1 MAAATYVVAL
11 GSNRRGRNGDPHRE
25 VAAAL
30 GVLKPVARSRTVT
43 SLPLGPSN
51 RRYANA
57 VALIESWLAPDEF
70 LARLQRVERD
80 FGRRRARRWG
90 ARVIDLDI
98 ILWSGGSWAS
108 PDLIVPHAAFR
119 ERRFVLA
126 PLVEIAPAWRDPI
139 TRLTV
144 RQLHARLTRTRPL
157 PNRHRGSGP

>member
-11 GSNRRGRNGDPHRE
+11 GSNRRGRHGDPRRE

-30 GVLKPVARSRTVT
+30 RVLNPAATSRTVT
-43 SLPLGPSN
+43 SAPLGPSN

-57 VALIESWLAPDEF
+57 VAIVESRLAPDDF
-70 LARLQRVERD
+70 LARLQQVERD

-98 ILWSGGSWAS
+98 ILWSGGSWAG
-108 PDLIVPHAAFR
+108 PGLIVPHVAFR
-119 ERRFVLA
+119 ARGFVLA
-126 PLVEIAPAWRDPI
+126 PLVEIAPGWRDPI
-139 TRLTV
+139 SRLTV